1 MDKALKKFIRMHRNE
16 VLTILEKYSEWLE
29 EQGYTDNDWRAE
41 PPFAIDEFM
50 KQLHHGSNSK

>member
-41 PPFAIDEFM
+41 PPFAIDEFI
-50 KQLHHGSNSK
+50 KEIFKK